1 MITIQSFANR
11 PVAVFGLGR
20 GRITAAALAASGADV
35 WAWDDNV
42 QARDRAK
49 EDGLPLVDLY
59 NCDWSALTTL
69 VLSPGIPHTHP
80 KPHPVALLAQ
90 EAGCEII
97 GDIELLI
104 RSRPEASYIGVTGTN
119 GKSTT
124 TALIGHI
131 LKSAGCT
138 VEIGGNLGI
147 PVLGLMPLA
156 ADGIYVLEL
165 SSYQLDLTPSL
176 TCDVA
181 VLLNISA
188 DHLAR
193 HGGMEGYIAAKKQ
206 IFGGQ
211 NLDSTAV
218 VGDDDDSCRA
228 ILADL
233 RARRAGPRPIAI
245 SGKHRA
251 VGGVHAA
258 DGQLTDEMTDGAVA
272 VIDLKAIQ
280 ALPGEHNWQNA
291 AAAFAATRAFGIEPG
306 RIAQGMRHFPGLAHR
321 QERIA
326 TIDGIAYVNDSKA
339 TNADATAKAL
349 LCYDAIY
356 WILGGQGKE
365 GGVASLVPYLDRV
378 RHTFLIGQSAGEFAD
393 SLSGKIALTQCGT
406 LDIAVARAREQA
418 LADGATGTVVLLSPA
433 AASFDQFTDFEARG
447 AHFRALVEALPG
459 RKVEGAVH

>member
-1 MITIQSFANR
+1 MITVQSFTNR
-11 PVAVFGLGR
+11 PVAIFGLGR

-49 EDGLPLVDLY
+49 EEGLPLVDLY
-59 NCDWSALTTL
+59 KCDWSELTTL

-80 KPHPVALLAQ
+80 KPHPVALLAH

-104 RSRPEASYIGVTGTN
+104 RSRPEASYIGITGTN

-131 LKSAGCT
+131 LKSAGRK

-147 PVLGLMPLA
+147 PVLGLTQLE
-156 ADGIYVLEL
+156 ADGTYVLEL

-176 TCDVA
+176 QCGVA

-193 HGGMEGYIAAKKQ
+193 HGGMDGYIGAKKQ
-206 IFGGQ
+206 IFVGQ
-211 NLDSTAV
+211 KPGTTAV

-228 ILADL
+228 ILAEL
-233 RARRAGPRPIAI
+233 SARKAGPRPIAI
-245 SGKHRA
+245 SGNHRVA
-251 VGGVHAA
+251 GGVHAA
-258 DGQLTDEMTDGAVA
+258 DGRLTDETADGAIA

-291 AAAFAATRAFGIEPG
+291 AAAFAATRAHGIEPD
-306 RIAQGMRHFPGLAHR
+306 RIAQAMRHFPGLAHR

-326 TIDGIAYVNDSKA
+326 TIDGIVYVNDSKA

-349 LCYDAIY
+349 VCYDTIY

-378 RHTFLIGQSAGEFAD
+378 RHTFLIGESASAFAD
-393 SLSGKIALTQCGT
+393 SLSGKVAQTRCGT
-406 LDIAVARAREQA
+406 LDVAVAQAREQA
-418 LADGATGTVVLLSPA
+418 LADGATGAVVLLSPA
-433 AASFDQFTDFEARG
+433 AASFDQFADFEARG
-447 AHFRALVEALPG
+447 ARFRALVEALPG
-459 RKVEGAVH
+459 RKAKEAVH